1 MANKNWAAIKFNLSH
16 MTKQQRFNYFK
27 YFRLQRPRWSD
38 HLMDALYL
46 VVVDLQSQSHA
57 ARLFGMHKQEVN
69 RAVKKYQT
77 YLGG

>member
-1 MANKNWAAIKFNLSH
+1 MNKHWTAVRYDLSL

-27 YFRLQRPRWSD
+27 YFRTHRPNWSD
-38 HLMDALYL
+38 NLMDALYL
-46 VVVDLQSQSHA
+46 VVVDLESQSHV

-69 RAVKKYQT
+69 RAVKKYKA

>member
-1 MANKNWAAIKFNLSH
+1 MNKHWTAVKYNLSL

-27 YFRLQRPRWSD
+27 YFRTHRPNWSD

-46 VVVDLQSQSHA
+46 VVVDLESQSYA

-69 RAVKKYQT
+69 RAVKKYKD

>member
-1 MANKNWAAIKFNLSH
+1 
-16 MTKQQRFNYFK
+16 MTKQQRANYFK
-27 YFRLQRPRWSD
+27 HFQILHPRWSD

-46 VVVDLQSQSHA
+46 VVVDLESQSHA